1 VNDCAPPEKSARGVF
16 ISGLRSERFIDAFH
30 PLRFM
35 TRSIVFRRA
44 IFSQRLPERAARA
57 TNLP

>member
-1 VNDCAPPEKSARGVF
+1 
-16 ISGLRSERFIDAFH
+16 LRSERFIDAFH